1 MDLKVILPDELNEQ
15 LKAEIHSIIL
25 QAVES
30 AKCEAGLDKRF
41 LKKVE
46 MAKWCGVSY
55 KTFNEWCN
63 RGLPT
68 ILIDGVILYSKEQV
82 SRWLEEQS
90 IS

>member
-1 MDLKVILPDELNEQ
+1 MQLQVILSDELNEQ
-15 LKAEIHSIIL
+15 LKAEVHSTIM

-30 AKCEAGLDKRF
+30 AKREAGFDKRF

-68 ILIDGVILYSKEQV
+68 ILLDGVTLYSKDQV
-82 SRWLEEQS
+82 SNWLEEQS
-90 IS
+90 I